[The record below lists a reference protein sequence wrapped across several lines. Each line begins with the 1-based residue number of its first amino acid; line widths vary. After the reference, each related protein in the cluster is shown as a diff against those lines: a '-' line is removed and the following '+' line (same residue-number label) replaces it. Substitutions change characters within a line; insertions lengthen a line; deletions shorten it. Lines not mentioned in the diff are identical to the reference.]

1 MGHRKEHFIRMET
14 AAGKDTS
21 KIESID
27 GLPDE
32 LNQTFVNEAPT
43 KSFLARSG
51 SANPNQRVWAI
62 GGGKGGVGK
71 SLIAANLAIGLARSG
86 AKVIAIDL
94 DLGCANLHTC
104 LGVEIPQVTLS
115 DFFSKREGDIQKVLV
130 PTPIRNLTLASGAQ
144 DAIGV
149 ANLKHTQKSKLLQ
162 KLRELDADY
171 LVFDLGAGTAYN
183 TLDFFLAA
191 DVGVLTLLPEPTSI
205 ENTYRFIKS
214 AYYRRLKL
222 ADSLFEIRPLIDMA
236 MDQKNPLEIRSPS
249 DLLREV
255 TKYSPEMSVKL
266 REEIAKFRPKV
277 IINQARTQTDI
288 DIGFSIKSV
297 CKKYFGV
304 DMEYIGYLDYDSAV
318 WQSVRKKR
326 PLMLEFPNSKLVAN
340 FERIIHHLQQE
351 QAKQKQQQ
359 KSVSP

>member
-1 MGHRKEHFIRMET
+1 MET
-14 AAGKDTS
+14 AS
-21 KIESID
+21 KKEIESNIENLANDLD
-27 GLPDE
+27 GS
-32 LNQTFVNEAPT
+32 FVNEAPT
-43 KSFLARSG
+43 KSFLAKNST
-51 SANPNQRVWAI
+51 ANPEQRIWAI

-86 AKVIAIDL
+86 AKVVAIDL

-104 LGVEIPQVTLS
+104 LGVDIPQVTLS
-115 DFFSKREGDIQKVLV
+115 DFFSKREADIQKVMV
-130 PTPIRNLTLASGAQ
+130 PTPVRNLFLASGAQ

-183 TLDFFLAA
+183 TLDFFLSA

-255 TKYSPEMSVKL
+255 TKYSPEMGVKL

-297 CKKYFGV
+297 CKKYFGI
-304 DMEYIGYLDYDSAV
+304 DMEYIGYLDYESAV
-318 WQSVRKKR
+318 WQSVRKRR

-351 QAKQKQQQ
+351 QTKQKQLR
-359 KSVSP
+359 KSAP

>member
-1 MGHRKEHFIRMET
+1 M
-14 AAGKDTS
+14 TS
-21 KIESID
+21 QASPNDPIPGLENID
-27 GLPDE
+27 NDA
-32 LNQTFVNEAPT
+32 VNEAPT
-43 KSFLARSG
+43 KSFLSPGA
-51 SANPNQRVWAI
+51 SANANQRIWAI

-71 SLIAANLAIGLARSG
+71 SLIAANLAISLARTG
-86 AKVIAIDL
+86 AKVVAIDL

-104 LGVEIPQVTLS
+104 LGVDIPQVTLS
-115 DFFSKREGDIQKVLV
+115 DFFSKRELDIRNVLV
-130 PTPIRNLTLASGAQ
+130 PTTIRGLSLASGAQ

-171 LVFDLGAGTAYN
+171 LIFDLGAGTAYN

-191 DVGVLTLLPEPTSI
+191 DVGILTLLPEPTSI

-222 ADSLFEIRPLIDMA
+222 ADSLFEVRPLIDMA
-236 MDQKNPLEIRSPS
+236 LDQKNPLEIRSPS

-255 TKYSPEMSVKL
+255 TKYNPDLGLKL
-266 REEIAKFRPKV
+266 REEISRFRPKI

-297 CKKYFGV
+297 CKKYFGM
-304 DMEYIGYLDYDSAV
+304 DMEYIGYLDYDSSV

-340 FERIIHHLQQE
+340 FERVVHHLLQE
-351 QAKQKQQQ
+351 QAKQQ
-359 KSVSP
+359 KKTKNV